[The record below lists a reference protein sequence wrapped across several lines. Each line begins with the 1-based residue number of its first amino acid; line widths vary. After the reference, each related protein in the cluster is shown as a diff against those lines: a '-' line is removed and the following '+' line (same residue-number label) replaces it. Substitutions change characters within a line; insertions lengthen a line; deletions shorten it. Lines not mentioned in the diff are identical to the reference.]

1 MKNELAEALEEEEF
15 TVQDHWG
22 LGACQEG
29 FKRRDV
35 KEALGGDRA
44 LGGPESQALRTVEAP
59 AKLLLVEPTLALRA
73 CAVHFSCPRSE
84 LHQRALDKAG
94 KAPRM
99 RKTAGQAPQDGEGKV
114 EFSSGNLT
122 R

>member
-35 KEALGGDRA
+35 KQALGGARA
-44 LGGPESQALRTVEAP
+44 LGGRVSQALRTRTVEAP
-59 AKLLLVEPTLALRA
+59 AKLLLVEPPLARRA
-73 CAVHFSCPRSE
+73 CAVDLSCPRSE
-84 LHQRALDKAG
+84 ARAEAG

-99 RKTAGQAPQDGEGKV
+99 RRTAGQAPQDGEGKV